1 MFECVKQA
9 FATFGGMLSQVTPA
23 LKCNSN
29 CCTNIKVYDPK
40 GCCFNGEISNRWIR
54 ATTPS
59 VESPKSKKRFFSS
72 TTKDEAFF
80 TPKG

>member
-40 GCCFNGEISNRWIR
+40 GCCFNGDVSNRWKR
-54 ATTPS
+54 AI
-59 VESPKSKKRFFSS
+59 SS

-80 TPKG
+80 TPQGLE

>member
-9 FATFGGMLSQVTPA
+9 FSALGNMSAEPLVKA

-40 GCCFNGEISNRWIR
+40 GCCFNGEISNRWR
-54 ATTPS
+54 RENTPS
-59 VESPKSKKRFFSS
+59 AESP
-72 TTKDEAFF
+72 TTRSRTQQFF
-80 TPKG
+80 TPRNK